1 MSDLRALAEA
11 WMATDPDPDTRAATA
26 AMLDDPEALERCFGA
41 RLQFGTAGLRGALG
55 PGPNRMNRALVRR
68 VSAGLAAYVGAQAP
82 GGRVVIGFDGRNG
95 SREFAE
101 DTARV
106 LGEAGL
112 DVMLFDE
119 VCPTPVLAH
128 AVVFVGAAA
137 GVMVTASHNP
147 PEDNGYKVYWS
158 NGAQIVAP
166 HDAGI
171 SAAIDAV
178 DTPMGVPELAD
189 LRAAGIVREVP
200 PEAHADYLARVKAL
214 RVHPDAPTGLR
225 IVYTA
230 MHGVGT
236 ATVREVMEDVGY
248 TLTLVAA
255 QAEPDGDFPTVRFPN
270 PEEPGALDLAKA
282 LAAEVDAD
290 IVVANDPDAD
300 RLAVVVPTA
309 DGWRQLSGN
318 EVGCLLAEDLLANGP
333 TDRERLVATTIVSS
347 TLLSRI
353 AAAHGAVYAETLT
366 GFKWIANA
374 AIPFDADGGRFVM
387 GYEEALGYSVGDVV
401 RDKDGVSAVLLFCD
415 LAAHLKQRGETVL
428 DALEALYRQHGVH
441 AARQVSLKGPG
452 AEGARRIQA
461 LMARLRDKELATLAG
476 RDVVTRTDVLTGTR
490 IDLQTGDLQRVDLP
504 KSNVLAWTLD
514 DGSRVLA
521 RPSGT
526 EPKIKFYYEAV
537 VRMADGERL
546 DAAEARAQARV
557 DQLVAA
563 FEQYAGPL

>member
-1 MSDLRALAEA
+1 
-11 WMATDPDPDTRAATA
+11 
-26 AMLDDPEALERCFGA
+26 
-41 RLQFGTAGLRGALG
+41 

-374 AIPFDADGGRFVM
+374 AIPFDANGGRFVM